1 MARDDD
7 VAESVAELRR
17 RADELAVLNDL
28 ARRLAALHDTREVL
42 DEVARQARRLLGVDV
57 AYIMLLRADRLRI
70 EVVDGA
76 MGSAMRG
83 IELESGQ
90 GLGGQ
95 VLATGRP
102 LSSERYLEDTRF
114 PHGEGTDAAALS
126 EQLGGILGVPLVV
139 GDDTLGVL
147 LAADRRPRAF
157 GDRDVELLAGLAAH
171 AALALRTADLF
182 DRERAAAADLRSA
195 NETLRAVSESRQRAS
210 DLRDVLNDV
219 VIRGGGLE
227 AVVTALERSAGLSV
241 EVRDHDG
248 RTLAGEPPAEG
259 GLVVPVDLP
268 SGHGGDLVAAPTAEP
283 DDEDAL
289 RLLRIGATTVAVL
302 LASERSVA
310 EAELRTRGEFVHALL
325 SSDADEASLL
335 RRARAI
341 GIDLHAVTTVAV
353 VDAEPVGATAAAAF
367 AARLAAELRGW
378 SAATPARSSSSSP
391 PASSGPARP
400 SPGWPARTA
409 PRPRRDWPPGRAGRT
424 GCGRPT
430 RRRGRPPPCSSP
442 STAPARCA
450 TSDELGLYRSLFS
463 SSGRAGLATFIDST
477 VGPLLDLRR
486 RAPARPRRD
495 PRDLP
500 RAGPAPR
507 PHLRGPPHPPQ
518 HALPAARPGH
528 RGPRPAVEG
537 AGPGARAAGGPAPA
551 PPPRRPPALSAPAP
565 MRDDPSTRPPLDG
578 GPLHGRR
585 GSTPG

>member
-1 MARDDD
+1 MTSRSRSPSCAVAPTSSPSSTTWPAGSPPSTTPARCSTRWPGRP
-7 VAESVAELRR
+7 AGCSASTSPTSCCCAPTGCGSRSSTGRWARRCAASSSSRGRASAARSSR
-17 RADELAVLNDL
+17 RA
-28 ARRLAALHDTREVL
+28 
-42 DEVARQARRLLGVDV
+42 G
-57 AYIMLLRADRLRI
+57 
-70 EVVDGA
+70 
-76 MGSAMRG
+76 
-83 IELESGQ
+83 
-90 GLGGQ
+90 
-95 VLATGRP
+95 P

-147 LAADRRPRAF
+147 LAAERRPRAF

-219 VIRGGGLE
+219 VIRGGGLA
-227 AVVTALERSAGLSV
+227 AVVTALERSAGLAV

-268 SGHGGDLVAAPTAEP
+268 SGHGGDLVAAPTGES
-283 DDEDAL
+283 DDEETL

-302 LASERSVA
+302 MASERSVA

-378 SAATPARSSSSSP
+378 SAAH
-391 PASSGPARP
+391 
-400 SPGWPARTA
+400 
-409 PRPRRDWPPGRAGRT
+409 AGQVVV
-424 GCGRPT
+424 
-430 RRRGRPPPCSSP
+430 
-442 STAPARCA
+442 
-450 TSDELGLYRSLFS
+450 L
-463 SSGRAGLATFIDST
+463 
-477 VGPLLDLRR
+477 
-486 RAPARPRRD
+486 
-495 PRDLP
+495 
-500 RAGPAPR
+500 
-507 PHLRGPPHPPQ
+507 
-518 HALPAARPGH
+518 LPAAVDRA
-528 RGPRPAVEG
+528 REAVARLAGQDG
-537 AGPGARAAGGPAPA
+537 AHPHDGPG
-551 PPPRRPPALSAPAP
+551 RR
-565 MRDDPSTRPPLDG
+565 
-578 GPLHGRR
+578 
-585 GSTPG
+585 

>member
-1 MARDDD
+1 MREDGAVGAPDDE
-7 VAESVAELRR
+7 VEESVAELRR
-17 RADELAVLNDL
+17 RADELGVLNDL
-28 ARRLAALHDTREVL
+28 ARRLASLHDTREVL

-102 LSSERYLEDTRF
+102 VSSDSYLEDTRF
-114 PHGEGTDAAALS
+114 PHGQSIDEAALS

-147 LAADRRPRAF
+147 LAAERRPRAF
-157 GDRDVELLAGLAAH
+157 GARDVELLAGLAAH

-182 DRERAAAADLRSA
+182 DRERTTAAELRSA

-219 VIRGGGLE
+219 VIRGGGLA
-227 AVVTALERSAGLSV
+227 AVVTALEQLAGLEV
-241 EVRDHDG
+241 EVRDQDG
-248 RTLAGEPPAEG
+248 NTLAGTPPAEV

-268 SGHGGDLVAAPTAEP
+268 SGHGGDLVAAPTSEG
-283 DDEDAL
+283 DEEAL

-325 SSDADEASLL
+325 SSDTDEASLL

-353 VDAEPVGATAAAAF
+353 VDSEPAGATASAAF

-378 SAATPARSSSSSP
+378 SAAHAGQVVVLLPAGVDRARDALARLAGHDGATPTTGLAAGEGGPRAVRAAHEEARQ
-391 PASSGPARP
+391 
-400 SPGWPARTA
+400 TA
-409 PRPRRDWPPGRAGRT
+409 ALLLALGRGGSFA
-424 GCGRPT
+424 
-430 RRRGRPPPCSSP
+430 
-442 STAPARCA
+442 A
-450 TSDELGLYRSLFS
+450 SDELGLYRSLFS
-463 SSGRAGLATFIDST
+463 SSGRAGLATFIDSA
-477 VGPLLDLRR
+477 VGPIIAYDRERQRDLAATLETYLEQGRHHSRTCEVLHIHANTLYQRLDRVTDVLGPRWKEPDRALELQVALRLHRLLDSRS
-486 RAPARPRRD
+486 
-495 PRDLP
+495 
-500 RAGPAPR
+500 G
-507 PHLRGPPHPPQ
+507 
-518 HALPAARPGH
+518 
-528 RGPRPAVEG
+528 
-537 AGPGARAAGGPAPA
+537 
-551 PPPRRPPALSAPAP
+551 
-565 MRDDPSTRPPLDG
+565 
-578 GPLHGRR
+578 
-585 GSTPG
+585 

>member
-1 MARDDD
+1 MGAWVDETMTSR
-7 VAESVAELRR
+7 ESVAELRR

-147 LAADRRPRAF
+147 LAAERRARAF
-157 GDRDVELLAGLAAH
+157 GDREVELLAGLAAH

-182 DRERAAAADLRSA
+182 DRERTAAAELRSA
-195 NETLRAVSESRQRAS
+195 NEALRAVSESRQRAS

-219 VIRGGGLE
+219 VIRGGGMD
-227 AVVTALERSAGLSV
+227 AVVTALERAAGLAV

-248 RTLAGEPPAEG
+248 RTLAGQPAPEG

-268 SGHGGDLVAAPTAEP
+268 SGHGGDLVAVPTAEP
-283 DDEDAL
+283 DDETL

-353 VDAEPVGATAAAAF
+353 VDAEPVGATPAASF

-378 SAATPARSSSSSP
+378 SAAHAGQVVVLLPADIDRVREAVARLSGQDGATPTTGLAAGEGGPHGVRSAHEEARQ
-391 PASSGPARP
+391 
-400 SPGWPARTA
+400 TA
-409 PRPRRDWPPGRAGRT
+409 ALLLALGRAG
-424 GCGRPT
+424 
-430 RRRGRPPPCSSP
+430 S
-442 STAPARCA
+442 CA
-450 TSDELGLYRSLFS
+450 ASDELGLYRSLFS
-463 SSGRAGLATFIDST
+463 SSGRAGLATFIDAT
-477 VGPLLDLRR
+477 VGPLLAYDDERQ
-486 RAPARPRRD
+486 
-495 PRDLP
+495 RDLAATLETYLEQARHHARTCEVLHIHPNTLYQRLDRVTEVLGP
-500 RAGPAPR
+500 RWKEPDRALELQVA
-507 PHLRGPPHPPQ
+507 LRLHRLL
-518 HALPAARPGH
+518 ADRPG
-528 RGPRPAVEG
+528 
-537 AGPGARAAGGPAPA
+537 
-551 PPPRRPPALSAPAP
+551 
-565 MRDDPSTRPPLDG
+565 
-578 GPLHGRR
+578 
-585 GSTPG
+585 

>member
-1 MARDDD
+1 MGEDGRVDAVDDD
-7 VAESVAELRR
+7 VAQSVAELRR

-57 AYIMLLRADRLRI
+57 AYIMLLRNDRLRI

-147 LAADRRPRAF
+147 LAADRRARAF

-182 DRERAAAADLRSA
+182 DRERAAAADLRAA

-210 DLRDVLNDV
+210 DLRDELNDV
-219 VIRGGGLE
+219 VIRGGGLA
-227 AVVTALERSAGLSV
+227 AVVTALERSAGLAV
-241 EVRDHDG
+241 QVRDHDG

-268 SGHGGDLVAAPTAEP
+268 SGRGGDLVAAPTGVP
-283 DDEDAL
+283 DDEDTL

-341 GIDLHAVTTVAV
+341 GIDLQAVTTVAV
-353 VDAEPVGATAAAAF
+353 VDAEPVGPTAGAAF
-367 AARLAAELRGW
+367 AARLAAELGGW
-378 SAATPARSSSSSP
+378 SAGHAGQVVVLLPADVDRARESVTRLAAPDGGAPTTGLAAGGGGPHGVRS
-391 PASSGPARP
+391 AHEEARQ
-400 SPGWPARTA
+400 TA
-409 PRPRRDWPPGRAGRT
+409 ALLLALGRAG
-424 GCGRPT
+424 
-430 RRRGRPPPCSSP
+430 S
-442 STAPARCA
+442 CA

-463 SSGRAGLATFIDST
+463 SSGRAGLATFIDAT
-477 VGPLLDLRR
+477 VGPLLAYD
-486 RAPARPRRD
+486 D
-495 PRDLP
+495 VHQRDLAATLETYLEQA
-500 RAGPAPR
+500 R
-507 PHLRGPPHPPQ
+507 H
-518 HALPAARPGH
+518 HARTCEALHIHANTLYQRLD
-528 RGPRPAVEG
+528 RVTEVLGPRWKEPDRALELQV
-537 AGPGARAAGGPAPA
+537 ALRLHRLLADHPG
-551 PPPRRPPALSAPAP
+551 
-565 MRDDPSTRPPLDG
+565 
-578 GPLHGRR
+578 
-585 GSTPG
+585 

>member
-1 MARDDD
+1 MGQDGPVGGGDDD
-7 VAESVAELRR
+7 VAQSVAELRR

-28 ARRLAALHDTREVL
+28 ARRLGALHDTHEVL

-57 AYIMLLRADRLRI
+57 AYIMLLRAQLLRI

-76 MGSAMRG
+76 MGAAMRG

-102 LSSERYLEDTRF
+102 VASERYLEDTRF

-147 LAADRRPRAF
+147 LAADRRPRSF
-157 GDRDVELLAGLAAH
+157 GARDVELLAGLAAH

-182 DRERAAAADLRSA
+182 DRERAAAAELRST

-210 DLRDVLNDV
+210 DLRDVLNDI
-219 VIRGGGLE
+219 VIRGEGVA
-227 AVVTALERSAGLSV
+227 AVVTALERSAGLV
-241 EVRDHDG
+241 VQVRDADG
-248 RTLAGEPPAEG
+248 RALAGATPADG

-268 SGHGGDLVAAPTAEP
+268 NGHGGDLVAAPTAE
-283 DDEDAL
+283 DDEEAL

-310 EAELRTRGEFVHALL
+310 EAELRTRGEFIHALL

-341 GIDLHAVTTVAV
+341 GVDLNAVTTVAV
-353 VDAEPVGATAAAAF
+353 VDVEPVGSTPAAQF

-378 SAATPARSSSSSP
+378 SAAHMGGVVVVL
-391 PASSGPARP
+391 PASVDRTREAVARLAGQDAGTPTTGLAAGGGGPHGVRSAHEEARQ
-400 SPGWPARTA
+400 TA
-409 PRPRRDWPPGRAGRT
+409 ALLLALDRAG
-424 GCGRPT
+424 
-430 RRRGRPPPCSSP
+430 S
-442 STAPARCA
+442 CA

-463 SSGRAGLATFIDST
+463 SSGRAGLATFIDAT
-477 VGPLLDLRR
+477 VGPLLAYD
-486 RAPARPRRD
+486 D
-495 PRDLP
+495 DHQRDLSVTLETYLEQARHHARTCEVLHIHPNTLYQRLDRVTEVLGP
-500 RAGPAPR
+500 RWKEADRALELQVA
-507 PHLRGPPHPPQ
+507 LRLHRLL
-518 HALPAARPGH
+518 ADRPG
-528 RGPRPAVEG
+528 
-537 AGPGARAAGGPAPA
+537 
-551 PPPRRPPALSAPAP
+551 
-565 MRDDPSTRPPLDG
+565 
-578 GPLHGRR
+578 
-585 GSTPG
+585 

>member
-1 MARDDD
+1 VGGVDDD
-7 VAESVAELRR
+7 VAQSVAELRR

-57 AYIMLLRADRLRI
+57 AYIMLLRNDRLRI

-114 PHGEGTDAAALS
+114 PHGEGTDAAAQS

-147 LAADRRPRAF
+147 LAADRRARAF

-182 DRERAAAADLRSA
+182 DRERAAAADLRAA

-227 AVVTALERSAGLSV
+227 AVVTALERSAGLTV
-241 EVRDHDG
+241 QVRDHDG

-268 SGHGGDLVAAPTAEP
+268 SGRGGDLVAAPTSEP
-283 DDEDAL
+283 DDEEAL

-353 VDAEPVGATAAAAF
+353 VDAEPVGATSAATF

-378 SAATPARSSSSSP
+378 SAGHAGQVVVLLPASVDRVREAVARLATPDGGGPTTGLAAGSGGPHGVRSAHEEARQ
-391 PASSGPARP
+391 
-400 SPGWPARTA
+400 TA
-409 PRPRRDWPPGRAGRT
+409 ALLLALGRAG
-424 GCGRPT
+424 
-430 RRRGRPPPCSSP
+430 S
-442 STAPARCA
+442 CA

-463 SSGRAGLATFIDST
+463 SSGRAGLATFISAT
-477 VGPLLDLRR
+477 VGPLLAYDDERQ
-486 RAPARPRRD
+486 
-495 PRDLP
+495 RDLAATLETYLEQA
-500 RAGPAPR
+500 RHHAR
-507 PHLRGPPHPPQ
+507 TCEVLHIHPNTLYQ
-518 HALPAARPGH
+518 RLDRVTEVL
-528 RGPRPAVEG
+528 GPRWKEPDRALELQVALRLHRLVVEH
-537 AGPGARAAGGPAPA
+537 
-551 PPPRRPPALSAPAP
+551 PR
-565 MRDDPSTRPPLDG
+565 
-578 GPLHGRR
+578 
-585 GSTPG
+585 

>member
-1 MARDDD
+1 MRARMREDGTVDGADDD
-7 VAESVAELRR
+7 VARSVAELRR
-17 RADELAVLNDL
+17 RAEELAVLNDL

-102 LSSERYLEDTRF
+102 LSSERYLADTAF

-157 GDRDVELLAGLAAH
+157 GDREVELLAGLAAH

-182 DRERAAAADLRSA
+182 DRERTAAAELRSA
-195 NETLRAVSESRQRAS
+195 NEALHAVNESRQRAS
-210 DLRDVLNDV
+210 DLRDVLNDI
-219 VIRGGGLE
+219 VIRGEGFA
-227 AVVTALERSAGLSV
+227 AVVAALERSAGLSV
-241 EVRDHDG
+241 RVRDHHG
-248 RTLAGEPPAEG
+248 RTLAGEPTAEG

-268 SGHGGDLVAAPTAEP
+268 SGRGGDLVAAPTDQADEEP
-283 DDEDAL
+283 L

-302 LASERSVA
+302 MASERSVA

-341 GIDLHAVTTVAV
+341 GVDLNAVTTVAV
-353 VDAEPVGATAAAAF
+353 VDVEPVGSAAAAAF
-367 AARLAAELRGW
+367 AARLAAELGGW
-378 SAATPARSSSSSP
+378 SAAHADQVVVLLPAGVDQVRGTVTRLSGQDGATPTTGLAAGEGGPRAVRSAHEEARQ
-391 PASSGPARP
+391 
-400 SPGWPARTA
+400 TA
-409 PRPRRDWPPGRAGRT
+409 ALLLALGRAG
-424 GCGRPT
+424 
-430 RRRGRPPPCSSP
+430 S
-442 STAPARCA
+442 AA

-463 SSGRAGLATFIDST
+463 SSGRAGLTTFIQST
-477 VGPLLDLRR
+477 VGPLLSYD
-486 RAPARPRRD
+486 AEHQ
-495 PRDLP
+495 RDLAATLEAYLQQA
-500 RAGPAPR
+500 RHHARTCAAL
-507 PHLRGPPHPPQ
+507 HIHPNTLYQ
-518 HALPAARPGH
+518 RLDRVTEVL
-528 RGPRPAVEG
+528 GPRWKEPD
-537 AGPGARAAGGPAPA
+537 RALELQVALRLHRLLADH
-551 PPPRRPPALSAPAP
+551 PR
-565 MRDDPSTRPPLDG
+565 
-578 GPLHGRR
+578 
-585 GSTPG
+585 

>member
-1 MARDDD
+1 MGPWVDADDD
-7 VAESVAELRR
+7 VAQSVAELRR

-147 LAADRRPRAF
+147 LAAERRPRAF

-182 DRERAAAADLRSA
+182 DRERAAAAELRSA

-219 VIRGGGLE
+219 VIRGGGLA
-227 AVVTALERSAGLSV
+227 AVVTALERSAGLAV

-268 SGHGGDLVAAPTAEP
+268 SGHGGDLVAAPTGES
-283 DDEDAL
+283 DDEEAL

-378 SAATPARSSSSSP
+378 SAAH
-391 PASSGPARP
+391 
-400 SPGWPARTA
+400 
-409 PRPRRDWPPGRAGRT
+409 AGQVVV
-424 GCGRPT
+424 
-430 RRRGRPPPCSSP
+430 
-442 STAPARCA
+442 
-450 TSDELGLYRSLFS
+450 L
-463 SSGRAGLATFIDST
+463 
-477 VGPLLDLRR
+477 
-486 RAPARPRRD
+486 
-495 PRDLP
+495 
-500 RAGPAPR
+500 
-507 PHLRGPPHPPQ
+507 
-518 HALPAARPGH
+518 LPAAVDRA
-528 RGPRPAVEG
+528 REAVARLAGQDG
-537 AGPGARAAGGPAPA
+537 AHAHDGPG
-551 PPPRRPPALSAPAP
+551 RR
-565 MRDDPSTRPPLDG
+565 
-578 GPLHGRR
+578 
-585 GSTPG
+585 

>member
-1 MARDDD
+1 MREDGPVDGADD
-7 VAESVAELRR
+7 VAQSVAELRR
-17 RADELAVLNDL
+17 RAEELAVLNDL

-95 VLATGRP
+95 ILATGRP
-102 LSSERYLEDTRF
+102 LSSERYLADPGF
-114 PHGEGTDAAALS
+114 PHREGTDAAALS
-126 EQLGGILGVPLVV
+126 EQLGGILGVPLVA

-195 NETLRAVSESRQRAS
+195 NESLRAVNESRKRAS

-219 VIRGGGLE
+219 VIRGGGLG
-227 AVVTALERSAGLSV
+227 AVVAALQASVGLAV

-268 SGHGGDLVAAPTAEP
+268 SGHGGDLVAAPTGGS
-283 DDEDAL
+283 DDEEAL

-353 VDAEPVGATAAAAF
+353 VDAEPVGATAAAQF

-378 SAATPARSSSSSP
+378 SAAHMGGVVVLL
-391 PASSGPARP
+391 PASVDRARESVARLAGDGSAPTTGLAAGGGGPHGVRSAHEEARQ
-400 SPGWPARTA
+400 TA
-409 PRPRRDWPPGRAGRT
+409 ALLLALDRAG
-424 GCGRPT
+424 
-430 RRRGRPPPCSSP
+430 S
-442 STAPARCA
+442 CA

-463 SSGRAGLATFIDST
+463 SSGRAGLATFIDAT
-477 VGPLLDLRR
+477 VGPLLAYD
-486 RAPARPRRD
+486 D
-495 PRDLP
+495 EHQRDLSVTLETYLEQARHHARTCEVLHIHPNTLYQRLDRVTDVLGP
-500 RAGPAPR
+500 RWKEPDRALELQVA
-507 PHLRGPPHPPQ
+507 LRLHRLL
-518 HALPAARPGH
+518 ADRPG
-528 RGPRPAVEG
+528 
-537 AGPGARAAGGPAPA
+537 
-551 PPPRRPPALSAPAP
+551 
-565 MRDDPSTRPPLDG
+565 
-578 GPLHGRR
+578 
-585 GSTPG
+585 

>member
-1 MARDDD
+1 MGGTDDED
-7 VAESVAELRR
+7 VARSVAELRR

-57 AYIMLLRADRLRI
+57 AYIMLLRADLLRI

-102 LSSERYLEDTRF
+102 VSSERYLEDTRF
-114 PHGEGTDAAALS
+114 PHGEGIDAAALS
-126 EQLGGILGVPLVV
+126 EQLGGILGVPLIV
-139 GDDTLGVL
+139 GDETIGVL
-147 LAADRRPRAF
+147 LAAERRARAF

-182 DRERAAAADLRSA
+182 DRERAASAELRSA

-219 VIRGGGLE
+219 VIRGGGLD
-227 AVVTALERSAGLSV
+227 AVVTALERSAGLVV
-241 EVRDHDG
+241 EVRDPEG
-248 RTLAGEPPAEG
+248 RTLAGSPPDPG

-268 SGHGGDLVAAPTAEP
+268 SGPGGDLVAAPTGDA
-283 DDEDAL
+283 DDGEAL

-341 GIDLHAVTTVAV
+341 GIDLAAVTTVAV
-353 VDAEPVGATAAAAF
+353 VDPLPVGQSAAAAF

-378 SAATPARSSSSSP
+378 SAAHAGRVVVLLPADVDRAREAVTRLAGADGATPTTGLASGGGGPLGVRSAHEEARQ
-391 PASSGPARP
+391 
-400 SPGWPARTA
+400 TA
-409 PRPRRDWPPGRAGRT
+409 ALLLALDRAG
-424 GCGRPT
+424 
-430 RRRGRPPPCSSP
+430 
-442 STAPARCA
+442 TAA

-463 SSGRAGLATFIDST
+463 SSGREGVSTFIRTT
-477 VGPLLDLRR
+477 VGPLLDHDRER
-486 RAPARPRRD
+486 Q
-495 PRDLP
+495 RDLALTLETYLEQA
-500 RAGPAPR
+500 RHHAR
-507 PHLRGPPHPPQ
+507 TCEVLHIHPNTLYQ
-518 HALPAARPGH
+518 RLDRVTEVL
-528 RGPRPAVEG
+528 GPRWKEPGRALELQVALRLHRLLADPAG
-537 AGPGARAAGGPAPA
+537 
-551 PPPRRPPALSAPAP
+551 
-565 MRDDPSTRPPLDG
+565 
-578 GPLHGRR
+578 
-585 GSTPG
+585 